1 MKRLGVLS
9 IALLTVVTM
18 ACNKNATDKR
28 ASNDVNQPAI
38 GTSGVDSNA
47 VSAGDRNFVQ
57 DIWADGDAEVQL
69 GKLAAERGASAD
81 VKRFGEMMVQDHTK
95 AGEQLKQIAAQYN
108 IQPDPK
114 KADDHKDAMDKL
126 SKLRGAEF
134 DREFINRMID
144 DHQEAVNDLQGRV
157 DYNGS
162 TTDRLTKGTSG
173 SDRNTNV
180 KPEKAD
186 NHLEAELNQ
195 WAATTLPTVQHHLDE
210 ARMIKDKL
218 QNNRRNTTASNIA
231 PKTNDTRKGLGK
243 SKY

>member
-1 MKRLGVLS
+1 MNRFGVLS

-18 ACNKNATDKR
+18 ACNRNATENR
-28 ASNDVNQPAI
+28 ATNDVNQSTI
-38 GTSGVDSNA
+38 GTSGVDNNA
-47 VSAGDRNFVQ
+47 VSAGDKNFVQ
-57 DIWADGDAEVQL
+57 DLLADGDAEVQL
-69 GKLAAERGASAD
+69 GKLAAERGASPD

-114 KADDHKDAMDKL
+114 KADDHNDAMDKL
-126 SKLRGAEF
+126 SKLRGADF
-134 DREFINRMID
+134 DREFMNRMID
-144 DHQEAVNDLQGRV
+144 DHQDAVNDLQGRT

-162 TTDRLTKGTSG
+162 TTDRITKGTGG

-186 NHLEAELNQ
+186 NRLEAQLNQ
-195 WAATTLPTVQHHLDE
+195 WAANTLPTVQHHLDE
-210 ARMIKDKL
+210 AKMIKDKL
-218 QNNRRNTTASNIA
+218 QNNRRNTTAGNIA
-231 PKTNDTRKGLGK
+231 PKTDDSRKGLGK

>member
-18 ACNKNATDKR
+18 SACNSNTTDNR
-28 ASNDVNQPAI
+28 TSDANQPAV

-57 DIWADGDAEVQL
+57 DLWADGDAEVQL
-69 GKLAAERGASAD
+69 GKLAAARGANAD

-95 AGEQLKQIAAQYN
+95 AGEQLKQIATQYN

-114 KADDHKDAMDKL
+114 KGDEHKDAMDKL
-126 SKLRGAEF
+126 SKLRGGEF

-144 DHQEAVNDLQGRV
+144 DHQNAVNDLQGRV
-157 DYNGS
+157 DYKGS
-162 TTDRLTKGTSG
+162 TADRITKGTAG

-186 NHLEAELNQ
+186 NNLEAQLNQ
-195 WAATTLPTVQHHLDE
+195 WAATALPTVQHHLDE

-218 QNNRRNTTASNIA
+218 QNRRNTTN
-231 PKTNDTRKGLGK
+231 
-243 SKY
+243 

>member
-1 MKRLGVLS
+1 MKRLGALS

-18 ACNKNATDKR
+18 SACNSNATDNR
-28 ASNDVNQPAI
+28 TSDANQPAV
-38 GTSGVDSNA
+38 GTSGVDGNA
-47 VSAGDRNFVQ
+47 VSVGDRNFVQ
-57 DIWADGDAEVQL
+57 DLWANGDAEVQL

-81 VKRFGEMMVQDHTK
+81 VKRFGEMMVQDHSK

-114 KADDHKDAMDKL
+114 KADAHRDAMDTL
-126 SKLRGAEF
+126 AKLRGGEF

-144 DHQEAVNDLQGRV
+144 DHQNAVNDLQGRV
-157 DYNGS
+157 DYKGS
-162 TTDRLTKGTSG
+162 TTDRITKGTAG

-186 NHLEAELNQ
+186 NHLEAQLNE
-195 WAATTLPTVQHHLDE
+195 WAATALPTVQHHLDE

-218 QNNRRNTTASNIA
+218 QNRRNTTN
-231 PKTNDTRKGLGK
+231 
-243 SKY
+243 